1 MDAAKTLRKNSVLF
15 HVLLIALCLSAPAW
29 AQAPAFRL
37 STTAVT
43 CSGTSCPGGDVT
55 VDSTGDAITYNVN
68 VDYTGDANNPSQ
80 FHWLN
85 VNPSSGTTGPANVLH
100 ISLGNFSILPQ
111 GNHNAVIRL
120 DAVTPSG
127 VAEGTITVSFTTGGT
142 SGGSGSLFSSINPI
156 VQNVATGN
164 SSQVT
169 TTITTTSAA
178 NLALSVSTQQTSCN
192 TTQWLT
198 ATLTGVGT
206 INSSISTTVQVTLNA
221 TNLATQTCT
230 GTLILTP
237 SSGTTLNVPVTMNVN
252 GSGGSSGSYTFSQN
266 PVNLSYNS
274 GSGAFPSQTITFNN
288 STNQTNFFVNN
299 CVGGW
304 LAINGLNSGSI
315 FGNSFNVQVGS
326 LANQLSTGTF
336 TCTVQF
342 TDFANAN
349 VNGVLTVNLQVNGG
363 NNNGLSVN
371 PTSLSF
377 SAPVGGTQQFAT
389 LVVSSATGGVLNVV
403 PSSAQGWLTFQSGNV
418 NQTLAPNA
426 QASITV
432 YANPTPNGQLGA
444 GTYNGTIT
452 VQIGSQSQ
460 AVPVTFVVGGGGANG
475 TLVAPASL
483 NFVYVLG
490 TPSNFVARQ
499 YIAITGPAGPWTSS
513 ITTNTGGNWLTISPT
528 SGNLPDQNQTTVV
541 IQPSGLSAGTY
552 AGTITFN
559 TPGGSASVTVSLSVI
574 SNGPILIPQPGS
586 LIFNYQIGTAAPAAQ
601 GVFPTNTDAS
611 ALNYTVTANDSW
623 VQILQQ
629 AGSNVFSVS
638 VDPSG
643 KAAGVYTSGVTI
655 VEPGAA
661 NTPINVPV
669 VLVVSG
675 NGGIGTLQFNVG
687 SMSFTSS
694 NGSIP
699 AAQGLSVTAN
709 TPTTFTVQASTT
721 SGGSWLSVTP
731 TSGTTSSTLNVSA
744 SPSGLGAGTY
754 NGTLTFSSNGNVQT
768 IPVSFTV
775 SGNTGGSG
783 NVTVTCLSSCDPKLQ
798 PAMSFNSGVG
808 TGTLP
813 IAGLKIVSASGAAGV
828 AFTVQFTTQSGGSW
842 LSTNAGSTTFITPFA
857 ESNPFPVLVNISN
870 LTPGT
875 YNGNIAI
882 QPQGGTT
889 VNVPVTLVIT
899 APPTVTATPTTLTF
913 SFRSGDSNPTPQT
926 INVSGGGAAL
936 SFSVTA
942 SPSGAWLSASPA
954 TGTTTATG
962 TVPVTV
968 SVNPAGLSAG
978 TYSGTVTI
986 NGTGGAAGTIQVN
999 VTLTV
1004 TTPLPTVARVVNAA
1018 SYAANS
1024 ISPGEIIT
1032 LFASDASHAIG
1043 PSTPVGLQLD
1053 STGKVATTLGGV
1065 QVLINGFACP
1075 LIYVSATQIS
1085 AIVPYEV
1092 APLVTVSAFVRFLGQ
1107 SSNGTTLNVT
1117 TTSPGIF
1124 TLNSSGSGPAAIL
1137 NQNLTVNSPNN
1148 PANKGDTVS
1157 IYMTGEGQTLPAGVT
1172 GKVTTVSNTPPLT
1185 PAPLALIG
1193 VTIGGVPAAVTFA
1206 GEAPQFVSGVL
1217 QLNVTIPLTA
1227 GSGDLPLVVNI
1238 GGNPSQGAVTVSVR

>member
-1 MDAAKTLRKNSVLF
+1 MDAAKTLRKNSALF
-15 HVLLIALCLSAPAW
+15 HVLLIALCLAAPAW
-29 AQAPAFRL
+29 AQPAFRL
-37 STTAVT
+37 STTSVT
-43 CSGTSCPGGDVT
+43 CAGTSCPGGDVT
-55 VDSTGDAITYNVN
+55 VDSTGGTIIYNVN
-68 VDYTGDANNPSQ
+68 VDYSGDANNPSQ

-85 VNPSSGTTGPANVLH
+85 VNPSSGTTSPTNVLQ

-111 GNHNAVIRL
+111 GNHSAVVRL
-120 DAVTPSG
+120 DATDGSG
-127 VAEGTITVSFTTGGT
+127 AAEGTITVSFTTGGS
-142 SGGSGSLFSSINPI
+142 SGGNGSLFSSINPI

-178 NLALSVSTQQTSCN
+178 NLALSISTQQTSCN

-198 ATLTGVGT
+198 AALTGVGT
-206 INSSISTTVQVTLNA
+206 INSSTSTTVQVTLNA
-221 TNLATQTCT
+221 TNLATQSCT
-230 GTLILTP
+230 GTVILTP
-237 SSGTTLNVPVTMNVN
+237 SAGTALNVPVTMNVN

-274 GSGAFPSQTITFNN
+274 GSGAFPVQTITFNN
-288 STNQTNFFVNN
+288 STNQTNFFVSN

-304 LAINGLNSGSI
+304 LAINGLTSGSI
-315 FGNSFNVQVGS
+315 FGNTFTVQVGS

-363 NNNGLSVN
+363 SNNGLTIN

-377 SAPVGGTQQFAT
+377 SAPVGGTQQFGT

-418 NQTLAPNA
+418 GQTLSPNA

-432 YANPTPNGQLGA
+432 YANPSPNGQLGA
-444 GTYNGTIT
+444 GTYNGTVT

-460 AVPVTFVVGGGGANG
+460 SVPVTFVVGGGGANG

-483 NFVYVLG
+483 NFVYILG
-490 TPSNFVARQ
+490 TPPNFVARQ
-499 YIAITGPAGPWTSS
+499 SIAITGPAGPWSSS

-541 IQPSGLSAGTY
+541 IQPAALSAGTY

-559 TPGGSASVTVSLSVI
+559 TPGGTASVTVNLSVI

-586 LIFNYQIGTAAPAAQ
+586 LIFNYQTGNAAPAAQ
-601 GVFPTNTDAS
+601 GIFPTNSDSS

-623 VQILQQ
+623 VQITQQ

-638 VDPSG
+638 VDPTG

-661 NTPINVPV
+661 NSPINVPV

-687 SMSFTSS
+687 SISFTSS

-699 AAQGLSVTAN
+699 AAQGISVTAN
-709 TPTTFTVQASTT
+709 SPTTFTVQATST
-721 SGGSWLSVTP
+721 GGSWLSVTP
-731 TSGTTSSTLNVSA
+731 TSGTTPSTINVSA

-775 SGNTGGSG
+775 SGNSGGSG

-798 PAMSFNSGVG
+798 PAMAFNSGVG

-813 IAGLKIVSASGAAGV
+813 IAGLKIVSASGSAGV

-857 ESNPFPVLVNISN
+857 ESNPFPILVNITG
-870 LTPGT
+870 LAPGT
-875 YNGNIAI
+875 YSGNIAI

-899 APPTVTATPTTLTF
+899 APPTITATPTSLSF
-913 SFRSGDSNPTPQT
+913 SFRSGDSNPPSQT

-936 SFSVTA
+936 TFSVTA
-942 SPSGAWLSASPA
+942 SPSGSWLSASPA

-968 SVNPAGLSAG
+968 TVNPTGLSAG

-986 NGTGGAAGTIQVN
+986 NGTGGAAGTVQVN

-1018 SYAANS
+1018 SYQANS

-1092 APLVTVSAFVRFLGQ
+1092 APLATVSVIVRFLGQ
-1107 SSNGTTLNVT
+1107 SSNGTTLNVA

-1124 TLNSSGSGPAAIL
+1124 TLNSSGSGPAAVI
-1137 NQNLTVNSPNN
+1137 NQNLSVNSPNN
-1148 PANKGDTVS
+1148 PANRGDGVS
-1157 IYMTGEGQTLPAGVT
+1157 IYMTGEGQTSPPGVT
-1172 GKVTTVSNTPPLT
+1172 GKVTTVSSTPPFT
-1185 PAPLALIG
+1185 PGPLLPIG

-1217 QLNVTIPLTA
+1217 QLNVTIPAGA

-1238 GGNPSQGAVTVSVR
+1238 GGNATQTGVTISVR